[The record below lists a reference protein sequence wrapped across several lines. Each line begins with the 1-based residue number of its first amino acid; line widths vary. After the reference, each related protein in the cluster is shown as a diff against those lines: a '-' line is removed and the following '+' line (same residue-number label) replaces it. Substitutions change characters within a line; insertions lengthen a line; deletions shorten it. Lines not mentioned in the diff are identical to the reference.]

1 MCCMNQKHAY
11 LCAVGFT
18 LQHQDMKNIKG
29 ISCTIDL
36 LKTSTTEG
44 GMVWNEAQTEQYQA
58 PKHSTIKFRVIC
70 KNRQLAEDVNTHLV
84 NEAYAIARRHGCTMQ
99 HSGGM
104 TNNWNSIKFGATFH
118 GENSE
123 ACVADLFHF

>member
-1 MCCMNQKHAY
+1 MPIFVLSVLLYK
-11 LCAVGFT
+11 
-18 LQHQDMKNIKG
+18 HQDMKNIKG

-58 PKHSTIKFRVIC
+58 PKHSTIKFRITC
-70 KNRQLAEDVNTHLV
+70 QNRQLAIDANAHLV
-84 NEAYAIARRHGCTMQ
+84 RLAYDIAKAHDCTMQ

-104 TNNWNSIKFGATFH
+104 TNLWNAIKFGATFH

-123 ACVADLFHF
+123 ACAADLFHF